1 VTIAA
6 AAIPRPA
13 ARYFARCLTIG
24 QALEHPV
31 ITQVFWCGRWRQ
43 YPPSPLVSDAELRV
57 LRSRGVT
64 SVQLRAYGHTADFR
78 MTAPLTRRAS

>member
-6 AAIPRPA
+6 AAIPPA
-13 ARYFARCLTIG
+13 AARHFSRDLAVG

-31 ITQVFWCGRWRQ
+31 ITQIFWSGRWRQ
-43 YPPSPLVSDAELRV
+43 YPPSPPVSDAELRV

-78 MTAPLTRRAS
+78 MTTLLTRRAS